1 MINTAKRRILKGRS
15 AHRATVGVAF
25 AYVTDLITR
34 LRLWIFVD
42 GLSSATL
49 IDVAITRHRNGVRRL
64 VCFGAFCSGIC
75 NLGGL
80 ST

>member
-34 LRLWIFVD
+34 C
-42 GLSSATL
+42 A
-49 IDVAITRHRNGVRRL
+49 
-64 VCFGAFCSGIC
+64 FGYLLTDFLA
-75 NLGGL
+75 LL
-80 ST
+80 